1 MTDEE
6 KHDPTDESKVDRRGL
21 TSKPIADMSLDEL
34 REFMQSEVKPG
45 RRPPSNRPV
54 DLPIDERVRLNDR
67 HILVING
74 ILTVEEA
81 LSITKTQKVTSDD
94 IIIRQLN
101 RIISQLDKIM
111 RNSTKQREMIIQEL
125 ADIKDKVSG

>member
-1 MTDEE
+1 MIDEE
-6 KHDPTDESKVDRRGL
+6 KHDPIDKSKVDRRGL
-21 TSKPIADMSLDEL
+21 MPKPIADMSLDEL

-45 RRPPSNRPV
+45 HRPQPSRPV
-54 DLPIDERVRLNDR
+54 DLPIDERVRLDDK
-67 HILVING
+67 HILVMNG

-101 RIISQLDKIM
+101 RIISQLDKII
-111 RNSTKQREMIIQEL
+111 RNSTN
-125 ADIKDKVSG
+125 